1 MENEI
6 EEIKKDIYQLVEKQ
20 MNLELAMW
28 KRFDKSKVDFSSETP
43 KFKDAELLKLREEYN
58 STRLEL
64 KMKQHIWVL
73 LTDMKAKKD

>member
-1 MENEI
+1 
-6 EEIKKDIYQLVEKQ
+6 
-20 MNLELAMW
+20 
-28 KRFDKSKVDFSSETP
+28 
-43 KFKDAELLKLREEYN
+43 LREEYN